1 MLALPHPVRATKSHR
16 ELEEDFEMQR
26 YMLGIAA
33 VAAALLLSRTPAM
46 AGTFGSTDAGDGTR
60 SGAME
65 NTDPGTM
72 NPTDQAPAMVIPGS
86 ATPGTEM
93 KAGEIEATGKPADET
108 DAIDTTNDI
117 QIEGDAEANADLGDD
132 SSIRSLL
139 EQKNLQEAMDPKNA
153 RFKSNANADKD
164 L

>member
-1 MLALPHPVRATKSHR
+1 
-16 ELEEDFEMQR
+16 MQR
-26 YMLGIAA
+26 YALGIAA
-33 VAAALLLSRTPAM
+33 VAATLLLSRTPAM

-72 NPTDQAPAMVIPGS
+72 NPTDEAPAMVVVPGS

-93 KAGEIEATGKPADET
+93 KAGEIEATGKPAEET
-108 DAIDTTNDI
+108 DV
-117 QIEGDAEANADLGDD
+117 IEDDAEANADLGDD

-139 EQKNLQEAMDPKNA
+139 QEKNLKEAMEKTGGT
-153 RFKSNANADKD
+153 ADRD